1 MSTDRTETTARPFDT
16 PLSIIL
22 LSLWF
27 GLLTGLGE
35 VAIMAIRKYALHR
48 FLFLSMDSVWMAP
61 VADVVLFATAGIVL
75 AALRRI
81 LPGRFRIPAVML
93 LSALAIFTLLL
104 TYGPLWKPAGVLLA
118 LGGGMQAARVIH
130 RHSSASGRL
139 IWWTLPAMAIL
150 VLVLGAVLRISMLT
164 GEHRVGTAS
173 NAPRPA
179 APNVLLIVLD
189 TIRSWN
195 LGIYGYSRP
204 TTPELQRWMRGGVR
218 FEHVLSTAPWTL
230 PSHASMFTGHFP
242 HELSADWLTPL
253 DDKFPTLAELLTAE
267 GYRSGG
273 FVANTTYCSYESGL
287 ARGFGHYEDYPVT
300 GAQVMLS
307 SALGRYLAGS
317 RFVRRKL
324 LRKSAGD
331 VNTEFLGWLGENKQE
346 RPFFVFLNYL
356 DAHNPY
362 QPPKP
367 FDTLF
372 SDPGSARYLT
382 SLRED
387 TPAREWTP
395 EVLRAAQDKYDE
407 SIAYMDHELGQ
418 LFGELKRRGLWD
430 NTLVIVTA
438 DHGEEFGERGVFFH
452 GNSLYR
458 GALEVPLLMHLP
470 GTIPDRLVS
479 TTVSL
484 RDLAATVLNVAG
496 SSHDG
501 EMPGRS
507 LARFWDGRVADSALT
522 GDTLLMELSYSSRL
536 PRATPVAKGPMKAVL
551 MDNRRL
557 IRNGDGRE
565 ELYDFANDRTDQR
578 DLAALPAE
586 ADMLAALRRALESLA
601 PRRNGLAARS
611 GDNSIPAPR

>member
-1 MSTDRTETTARPFDT
+1 LSGPETTSRARAFDS
-16 PLSIIL
+16 PSSILL

-35 VAIMAIRKYALHR
+35 VGMMGIRKYVLHR

-61 VADVVLFATAGIVL
+61 LADVVLFLLAGSVL
-75 AALRRI
+75 AILRRI
-81 LPGRFRIPAVML
+81 VPAKIRVPAVAI
-93 LSALAIFTLLL
+93 LSGLSVFALLL

-118 LGGGMQAARVIH
+118 LGIGVQFARIVSRRSIGF
-130 RHSSASGRL
+130 ARL
-139 IWWTLPAMAIL
+139 VRITFPLML
-150 VLVLGAVLRISMLT
+150 VLVVLAGVALRLSMTLGER
-164 GEHRVGTAS
+164 GS
-173 NAPRPA
+173 NSGSTTPRPA

-195 LGIYGYSRP
+195 LGIYGYARQ
-204 TTPELQRWMRGGVR
+204 TTPELERWMAGGVR

-230 PSHASMFTGHFP
+230 PSHASMFTGHYP

-253 DDKFPTLAELLTAE
+253 DDHYPTLAELLTRE

-287 ARGFGHYEDYPVT
+287 ARGFGHYQDYPVT
-300 GAQVMLS
+300 GAQIMFS

-324 LRKSAGD
+324 LRKSAEN
-331 VNTEFLGWLGENKQE
+331 VNDEFLGWLGDSTQQ

-407 SIAYMDHELGQ
+407 SIAYMDHQLGRLFTELQ
-418 LFGELKRRGLWD
+418 RRGLWE

-470 GTIPDRLVS
+470 GTIPQRSVQ

-484 RDLAATVLNVAG
+484 RDLAATILNVAQ
-496 SSHDG
+496 SSHQG
-501 EMPGRS
+501 ELPGRS
-507 LARFWDGRVADSALT
+507 LARVWDGTVADSSTAA
-522 GDTLLMELSYSSRL
+522 DTLLMELSYSPRL
-536 PRATPVAKGPMKAVL
+536 PRATPIAKGPMKAVL
-551 MDNRRL
+551 IQDRRM

-565 ELYDFANDRTDQR
+565 ELYDFAKDRTDQV
-578 DLAALPAE
+578 DLSARPEEKDVLASLREALQAI
-586 ADMLAALRRALESLA
+586 A
-601 PRRNGLAARS
+601 PRKTQRPGDSPAGRS
-611 GDNSIPAPR
+611 QP